1 MDPKY
6 DQQPLDSQQEPQ
18 EEKPSK
24 NPPTTC
30 FIGSTR

>member
-18 EEKPSK
+18 EEKTVEKSSDDLLSL
-24 NPPTTC
+24 
-30 FIGSTR
+30 IHI